1 MYLYGAREYACM
13 QKLVP
18 VSLTSCIGLAN
29 MHVVLLSLVALIA
42 FLMSFLRL
50 VILWMVSNLFL
61 VRFSLFVAMCG
72 GPLWGVRLGKG
83 DVR

>member
-50 VILWMVSNLFL
+50 VILWMVSDLFGAVFL
-61 VRFSLFVAMCG
+61 ICGHVR
-72 GPLWGVRLGKG
+72 RLPM
-83 DVR
+83 RRPPQ